1 MVGVMGVDLIQVDQ
15 AIAALPKFAKLVE
28 DLAAE
33 LERTRQAWVD
43 GEDPMCDDVCQW
55 ACKGPCGVSQ

>member
-1 MVGVMGVDLIQVDQ
+1 MIAGDEIPDALSELRRIVDELADM
-15 AIAALPKFAKLVE
+15 ANS
-28 DLAAE
+28 LAAE

-43 GEDPMCDDVCQW
+43 GEDPHCEDVCQW